1 MGQKDL
7 TGFKFKTNIL
17 WIDQNVN
24 TNENKIYRNLIS
36 DFKNYEIFTFETIVD
51 GLAFIKQLRY
61 TPTYL
66 ILSGKLFFDFIISF
80 KEILNELLIP
90 KI

>member
-66 ILSGKLFFDFIISF
+66 MLSGELFFDFIISF